1 MNARPAFGIHL
12 DGRHNLSQTGERYS
26 GDMKGRILQSGSAQG
41 KSMSRSLVLRT
52 LAVGSAVAIAAAIS
66 PVAHAATATAT
77 FQVQIDILKSCAVT
91 AGAGANVNV
100 GSVASTATNS
110 AGSNT
115 ISVNCTKS
123 TPYFIGL
130 APSAANGGTNSGSG
144 AMASTGGVA
153 GNTDKVAYQLR
164 STAGVSGTVW
174 GNTATTSTVGNGVAG
189 TGNGSAQ
196 SHTVYATVPS
206 ANFTADS
213 YADTVTVTV
222 NY

>member
-1 MNARPAFGIHL
+1 
-12 DGRHNLSQTGERYS
+12 
-26 GDMKGRILQSGSAQG
+26 
-41 KSMSRSLVLRT
+41 MSRSLVLRNC
-52 LAVGSAVAIAAAIS
+52 AAGGAAAVMIALS
-66 PVAHAATATAT
+66 APAVHAATATGT
-77 FQVQIDILKSCAVT
+77 FQVQIEIQKSCTVS
-91 AGAGANVNV
+91 AGAGSNIDV

-110 AGSNT
+110 AGSST

-130 APSAANGGTNSGSG
+130 APSVANGGTNSGSG
-144 AMASTGGVA
+144 AMASTGGVP

-164 STAGVSGTVW
+164 STAGASGTVW

-196 SHTVYATVPS
+196 SHIVYATVPS
-206 ANFTADS
+206 ANYAADA

>member
-1 MNARPAFGIHL
+1 
-12 DGRHNLSQTGERYS
+12 
-26 GDMKGRILQSGSAQG
+26 
-41 KSMSRSLVLRT
+41 MSRSHVVRNWT
-52 LAVGSAVAIAAAIS
+52 VGSLAAGAIVASITPA
-66 PVAHAATATAT
+66 AHAATATGS
-77 FQVQIDILKSCAVT
+77 FQVQIEIQKSCTVT
-91 AGAGANVNV
+91 AGAGSDINV

-115 ISVNCTKS
+115 ISVTCTKS

-153 GNTDKVAYQLR
+153 GNTDKVSYQLR
-164 STAGVSGTVW
+164 STAGTSGTVW

-206 ANFTADS
+206 ANYTADS

>member
-1 MNARPAFGIHL
+1 MIALTSPA
-12 DGRHNLSQTGERYS
+12 
-26 GDMKGRILQSGSAQG
+26 AQ
-41 KSMSRSLVLRT
+41 
-52 LAVGSAVAIAAAIS
+52 
-66 PVAHAATATAT
+66 AATATGS
-77 FQVQIDILKSCAVT
+77 FQVQIEIQKSCTVT
-91 AGAGANVNV
+91 AGS
-100 GSVASTATNS
+100 GSNIDLGTVASTATNS

-123 TPYFIGL
+123 TPFFFGL
-130 APSAANGGTNSGSG
+130 APSASNGGTNSGSG

-164 STAGVSGTVW
+164 STAGASGTVW

-206 ANFTADS
+206 ANYAADS